1 MLESKREILPLTGLR
16 GIAALLVVLAHYIG
30 WYAPYQSR
38 TEPQWFRAFFETDQ
52 LGMTLFFT
60 LSGFVIAYNYLDMD
74 WGGAAL
80 RSLGR
85 FMVLR
90 LSRLYP
96 ALLVFLLLVIVWR
109 RPYDANA
116 AIPDPAGTALS
127 WFLLHLASVET
138 WLPFKTNGMLPV
150 NGVYFVSWSIAT
162 EIGMYLMF
170 AAGLIAWR
178 KWPRHRRIMAWLLAL
193 YVVAMMTLMLSD
205 AAARWLFA
213 RLGTPMEALDESEW
227 QSWLFNLSP
236 YGRFLNFLTG
246 AGAAYVVMRRPAAFQ
261 NPAPWRL
268 AAALSTGVLV
278 LYYLLGTAGWQM
290 RHVGI
295 VLVLMGLLFAVI
307 MANGMDRQSA
317 LNRVLA
323 APPLL
328 TLGHISY
335 SLYLFHFL
343 QAQPRLQGSAPFSA
357 SHLPALALNLALGL
371 GLITVVAYGSYHLIE
386 RPAQAWLRRTFL
398 RSPASSTSLAQPAD
412 LRSITPRC

>member
-16 GIAALLVVLAHYIG
+16 GIAALLVVLAHYII

-38 TEPQWFRAFFETDQ
+38 TEPQWFRAFETDQ

-74 WGGAAL
+74 WGGASL

-96 ALLVFLLLVIVWR
+96 ALLVFFLLVVVWR
-109 RPYDANA
+109 RPYDPQA
-116 AIPDPAGTALS
+116 AIPDPANTALP
-127 WFLLHLASVET
+127 WFLLHLFSVET
-138 WLPFKTNGMLPV
+138 WLPFKTNGALPI
-150 NGVYFVSWSIAT
+150 NSIYFVSWSIST

-170 AAGLIAWR
+170 ATGLIAWR
-178 KWPRHRRIMAWLLAL
+178 KWPQWRRPMGWLLVL
-193 YVVAMMTLMLSD
+193 YVAAIVLLMISD
-205 AAARWLFA
+205 RAAVWLFA
-213 RLGTPMEALDESEW
+213 HLGTPMEALDERQW
-227 QSWLFNLSP
+227 RTWLFNLSP

-246 AGAAYVVMRRPAAFQ
+246 AGAAYVVTRRPAAFQ

-278 LYYLLGTAGWQM
+278 LYYLLGTVGWQM

-295 VLVLMGLLFAVI
+295 VLVPMGLLFAVI
-307 MANGMDRQSA
+307 MANGMDRQSY

-343 QAQPRLQGSAPFSA
+343 QAQPRLRGSASFSA
-357 SHLPALALNLALGL
+357 LHLPALALNLALGL

-398 RSPASSTSLAQPAD
+398 RSPAASSTSLAQPAD